1 MKKFVTLLLL
11 ASMLTGTIACG
22 GTASGNEDTTVSGG
36 TDTTTEAV
44 TTEEILKPD
53 LPADANYDG
62 YEFTFYM
69 RSGQEKHQVI
79 EEESGETID
88 DAIYKRN
95 QTVSDLLNVTFTT
108 AVDSSN
114 ATCAKN
120 SILAG
125 EDAYD
130 VILPH
135 GRYAFSVYAMEGLGL
150 DWHTALPYVDM
161 DQPWWSQDARDNFT
175 VSDKLYAMV
184 GDISY
189 AALGSTKCMFFN
201 KNLFDEYGWD
211 YPYQTVLD
219 GDWTWAEFLKLSTE
233 GSKDLNGD
241 TKLEVATDQIG
252 FGTTWWGTPINI
264 LFTADQHIASKDD
277 NNELVITLNNER
289 TIEIFENFFKSME
302 EEGMYLHMAD
312 DGTPVYNA
320 FREGRVLFLES
331 LIGSAETY
339 RDMENEF
346 GIIPCPKYDETVD
359 EYITGVDASTSLLI
373 VPVTASDA
381 ERTSVILEAL
391 AYYSWKDVIPTY
403 YDVAL
408 SVKYARDEESV
419 EMMDII
425 REGRRFDVGYYINLP
440 MSINSIGW
448 QLCKRED
455 HNFTSYY
462 ASIESNALVELEK
475 LNEFYRG
482 E

>member
-1 MKKFVTLLLL
+1 MFSRKQTGTLSAVLFL
-11 ASMLTGTIACG
+11 SMLLSACG
-22 GTASGNEDTTVSGG
+22 GSASSNDTTQSTG
-36 TDTTTEAV
+36 DTTTEAV

-69 RSGQEKHQVI
+69 RSWEATYQVV
-79 EEESGETID
+79 EEELGETIN

-95 QTVSDLLNVTFTT
+95 KTVSELLNVTFAT
-108 AVDSSN
+108 AVDDSN
-114 ATCAKN
+114 ATGAKN

-135 GRYAFSVYAMEGLGL
+135 GRYAFSVYAMNSLGL

-189 AALGSTKCMFFN
+189 YALGCTKCMLFN

-211 YPYQTVLD
+211 YPYQTVLN
-219 GDWTWAEFLKLSTE
+219 GDWTWEKFLE
-233 GSKDLNGD
+233 MAIDGSRDLNGD
-241 TKLEVATDQIG
+241 TKLDIENDQMG
-252 FGTTWWGTPINI
+252 FATTWWSTPINI
-264 LFTADQHIASKDD
+264 LFTADQHIASKNE

-289 TIEIFENFFKSME
+289 TIEVFDNFFKSMTKD
-302 EEGMYLHMAD
+302 GMYIHLAD
-312 DGTPVYNA
+312 SGTPIYDA
-320 FREGRVLFLES
+320 FLQGRLLFLETIIDDAS
-331 LIGSAETY
+331 LY
-339 RDMENEF
+339 RDMDDEF

-359 EYITGVDASTSLLI
+359 EYIAGVDASTSLLV
-373 VPVTASDA
+373 VPITASNT
-381 ERTSVILEAL
+381 ERTSVILEAP
-391 AYYSWKDVIPTY
+391 AYYGWKDVIPAY

-419 EMMDII
+419 QMMDII
-425 REGRRFDVGYYINLP
+425 RKGRRFDVGYYINLP
-440 MSINSIGW
+440 INSVGYD
-448 QLCKRED
+448 LCKRED
-455 HNFTSYY
+455 HSFTSYY
-462 ASIESNALVELEK
+462 ASIEASAQAAVEK
-475 LNEFYRG
+475 LNAFYRG